1 MTDEQLIEVMAI
13 AIYRSKGYFYD
24 DNVEMFDPYPWD
36 DADEI
41 IKQTCRADATAAL
54 SAIKA
59 AGLAVVP
66 VEPTRELDRIQP
78 CGCIVCECND
88 DERCH
93 GCGAKHCGTHPVG
106 KIPNPV
112 YRAMIGKAGGE

>member
-1 MTDEQLIEVMAI
+1 MTDEQINAGLAS
-13 AIYRSKGYFYD
+13 A
-24 DNVEMFDPYPWD
+24 VENIIKDLSDRRGLKHAWETI
-36 DADEI
+36 DADIQDEI
-41 IKQTCRADATAAL
+41 KAEWAGCIG

-66 VEPTRELDRIQP
+66 VEPTRELDRSQP
-78 CGCIVCECND
+78 CGCIVCECMD

-112 YRAMIGKAGGE
+112 YRAMIEKAGE